1 MAAALAERGLRVR
14 ATDAVPAMVDLARR
28 HAVETG
34 VSDRIE
40 LETADVHELPFD
52 EATFDLVVALGVI
65 PWLHSPYDAINEMA
79 RVTRVGGY
87 VILTSDN
94 RKRLNYGLDPR
105 FNPRLAGVREAAKRV
120 FRRLNRLATPVGGV
134 PS

>member
-65 PWLHSPYDAINEMA
+65 PWLHSPYARDQRDGEGDA
-79 RVTRVGGY
+79 G
-87 VILTSDN
+87 
-94 RKRLNYGLDPR
+94 
-105 FNPRLAGVREAAKRV
+105 
-120 FRRLNRLATPVGGV
+120 RRLRHPDIRQSEAPELRPGPQVQSAARRSQRSGKEGLPATE
-134 PS
+134 PSRHTGRRRS